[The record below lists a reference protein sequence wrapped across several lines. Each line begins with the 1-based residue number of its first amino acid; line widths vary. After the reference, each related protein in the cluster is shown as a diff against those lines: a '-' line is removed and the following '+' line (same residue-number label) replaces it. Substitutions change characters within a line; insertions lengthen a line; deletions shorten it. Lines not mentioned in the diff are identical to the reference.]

1 MRSLFSGVSGLK
13 VHQTKMDVIGNNISN
28 VNTTGFKSS
37 RATFNE
43 IFSQTLSGASA
54 PNANSGRA
62 GTNAMQVGLGVSV
75 SSIDNNMTEGAAQR
89 TDRPEDLKIE
99 GDAFFIVGDASG
111 KYFTRAGDFKID
123 KDGSLGTFGG
133 LKVYGWNVDA
143 AGEIQK
149 GQVVPIDIMSSTNMY
164 NPPEM
169 TRNITFEKNIF
180 TDDGTVQQNI
190 SFYDSLGNKFTA
202 ALDFTYDSTTKVWS
216 VDFPTVKYKD
226 PADPTGVNMLEG
238 KLMYMNG
245 SKEPIVLTAN
255 SPLKTLEFNENGRLP
270 EKPASASQ
278 FTLNISAEGLPVN
291 SVFSEILV
299 DFGKLTQFNEQSTV
313 TVSNDGINPGN
324 LSSYSIDQSGIITGS
339 YTNGTTKTF
348 GQIAVTT
355 FKNPAGLEKIG
366 NNLFTT
372 TPNSG
377 DFNGIGQDPTVGG
390 GKINSSTLEMSNVDL
405 ASEFTDMITTQRGF
419 QANSKIIT
427 TSDEML
433 QELVNLKR

>member
-1 MRSLFSGVSGLK
+1 MRSLFSGVSGLR

-37 RATFNE
+37 KASFNE
-43 IFSQTLSGASA
+43 IFSQTLSGASS

-62 GTNAMQVGLGVSV
+62 GTNAMQVGLGVNV
-75 SSIDNNMTEGAAQR
+75 SSIDNNMKEGAAQR
-89 TDRPEDLKIE
+89 TDRAEDLKIE

-123 KDGSLGTFGG
+123 KDGSLGNFSG
-133 LKVYGWNVDA
+133 LKVYGWNVNA

-149 GQVVPIDIMSSTNMY
+149 GQVEPLEIMSSANMY
-164 NPPEM
+164 NAPEM

-180 TDDGTVQQNI
+180 TDDGTVRQNI

-202 ALDFTYDSTTKVWS
+202 AVDFTYDTTSKGWT
-216 VDFPTVKYKD
+216 VDFPMVKYKD
-226 PADPTGVNMLEG
+226 PADLTGVNMLEG

-245 SKEPIVLTAN
+245 SKEPIVLDVP
-255 SPLKTLEFNENGRLP
+255 SPLTTLKFDTSGRLP
-270 EKPASASQ
+270 TEPAPQITLTIDTESA
-278 FTLNISAEGLPVN
+278 LPVD
-291 SVFSEILV
+291 SVFGEILI
-299 DFGKLTQFNEQSTV
+299 DFSKLTQFNEQSTI
-313 TVSNDGINPGN
+313 TVENDGINPGN
-324 LSSYSIDQSGIITGS
+324 LSGYSIDQSGIITGS
-339 YTNGTTKTF
+339 YTNGTSKTF

-366 NNLFTT
+366 NNLFGT

>member
-13 VHQTKMDVIGNNISN
+13 VHQTKMDVIGNNIAN

-43 IFSQTLSGASA
+43 IFSQTLSGASS

-62 GTNAMQVGLGVSV
+62 GTNAMQVGLGVNV
-75 SSIDNNMTEGAAQR
+75 SSIDNNMKEGAAQR
-89 TDRPEDLKIE
+89 TDRAEDLKIE

-123 KDGSLGTFGG
+123 KDGNLGTFSG
-133 LKVYGWNVDA
+133 LKVYGWNVNA

-149 GQVVPIDIMSSTNMY
+149 GQVEPLEIMSSANMY
-164 NPPEM
+164 NAPEM

-180 TDDGTVQQNI
+180 TEDGTVQQNM

-202 ALDFTYDSTTKVWS
+202 AVDFTYDSTAKEWT

-238 KLMYMNG
+238 KVMYMNG
-245 SKEPIVLTAN
+245 SKDPIVLNSTA
-255 SPLKTLEFNENGRLP
+255 PLIKLKFDTSGRLP
-270 EKPASASQ
+270 AEPAPQ
-278 FTLNISAEGLPVN
+278 VKLNIDAQSGLPVN
-291 SVFSEILV
+291 SVFSEILI
-299 DFGKLTQFNEQSTV
+299 DFSKLTQFNEQSTI
-313 TVSNDGINPGN
+313 TVENDGINPGN
-324 LSSYSIDQSGIITGS
+324 LSGYSIDQSGIITGS
-339 YTNGTTKTF
+339 YTNGTSKTF